1 MKHTISVLVEN
12 RFGELARIV
21 GLFGARACNIE
32 SLSVAPTH
40 DPEFSRVTIVTTA
53 PDQSVEQ
60 ITKQL
65 AKQVRVI
72 EAVDLSL
79 QPSIERDLALF
90 NLKADDR
97 QSLLDVLN
105 LVSTYRLKVVA
116 QSADGVVVEATGRPS
131 EIDQIIR
138 AIPYSALR
146 GVTRT
151 GTVALALSPD
161 MQPDMEGF
169 LNER

>member
-40 DPEFSRVTIVTTA
+40 DSDFSRVTIVTSA
-53 PDQSVEQ
+53 NDQSVEQ

-72 EAVDLSL
+72 EAINLSL
-79 QPSIERDLALF
+79 LPSIERDLALF
-90 NLKADDR
+90 NLKADNR
-97 QSLLDVLN
+97 QSLREVLN
-105 LVSTYRLKVVA
+105 LVSTFRLKVIA
-116 QSADGVVVEATGRPS
+116 QSAEGVILEATGRPS
-131 EIDQIIR
+131 ELDQIAR
-138 AIPYSALR
+138 AIPYSNLR
-146 GVTRT
+146 GLART

-161 MQPDMEGF
+161 MQPDMEEF
-169 LNER
+169 

>member
-40 DPEFSRVTIVTTA
+40 DPDFSRVTIVTSA

-72 EAVDLSL
+72 EAIDLSL
-79 QPSIERDLALF
+79 LPSIERDLALF
-90 NLKADDR
+90 NLKADSR
-97 QSLLDVLN
+97 AALREVLN
-105 LVSTYRLKVVA
+105 LVSTFRLKVLA
-116 QSADGVVVEATGRPS
+116 QSAEGVILEATGRPS
-131 EIDQIIR
+131 ELDQIAR
-138 AIPYSALR
+138 AIPYANLR
-146 GVTRT
+146 GIART

-161 MQPDMEGF
+161 MQPDLEEF
-169 LNER
+169 